1 MYKLHPVPR
10 EGMRGKDITTQNFPI
25 CCEPM
30 LGQWS
35 DGCFQLH
42 TWPRWHDWPLP
53 KLSSPRRDGS
63 RIRSEKHLETES
75 CTTRVHTS
83 FAFRR
88 HQNRSPIRVTRT
100 DGKKSRH
107 RNATSRLHGP
117 SRSNTTPRSGNT
129 RREGGRGRRKMNP
142 AMIQDEIIKE
152 KIRNKW
158 TIWKNQKRYYPDETL
173 LWERYVK
180 KQLRYFMRQ
189 EEAERYKDHR
199 QMENHLYECI
209 YDILRSNNPRQINC
223 LLLNVTE
230 QN

>member
-1 MYKLHPVPR
+1 
-10 EGMRGKDITTQNFPI
+10 
-25 CCEPM
+25 
-30 LGQWS
+30 
-35 DGCFQLH
+35 
-42 TWPRWHDWPLP
+42 
-53 KLSSPRRDGS
+53 
-63 RIRSEKHLETES
+63 
-75 CTTRVHTS
+75 
-83 FAFRR
+83 
-88 HQNRSPIRVTRT
+88 
-100 DGKKSRH
+100 
-107 RNATSRLHGP
+107 
-117 SRSNTTPRSGNT
+117 
-129 RREGGRGRRKMNP
+129 MNP